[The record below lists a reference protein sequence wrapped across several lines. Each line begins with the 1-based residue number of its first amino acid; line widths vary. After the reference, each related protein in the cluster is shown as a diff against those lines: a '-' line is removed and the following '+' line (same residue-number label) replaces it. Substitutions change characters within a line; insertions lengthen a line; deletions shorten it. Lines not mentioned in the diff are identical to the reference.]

1 MKFYAYDED
10 KVIDGHVVAATV
22 TYREALDNF
31 LPLIRRLDVQ
41 RGVLS
46 GRFYARLDSDIVKGC
61 VMPPI
66 TVALVHTFL
75 EKPSRDELDAFISGE
90 ISNGFVLDGIQRI
103 SALSRAS
110 SLPDFDEGRTL
121 HVNFLMTSSRDRLL
135 YRMITLN
142 NGQRPMSARHQIEV
156 LSDVFF
162 DFDSVVLKLVSEQ
175 GGGRARGSD
184 AFIKADFVK
193 GYMAYL
199 SDSIG
204 IDNQKIIE
212 EKMDELVASK
222 IMESDITTRRVEFAD
237 VVDLVVKM
245 SDVEYLRNWIR
256 VQNNFI
262 GFCAG
267 IKSNIH
273 IVGSMPLNLL
283 TNCLQTL
290 ERVIDNINV
299 SKVKLGK
306 VRREV
311 VSKYFNKFGEVSAF
325 DEIDLLDEVSQWI

>member
-31 LPLIRRLDVQ
+31 LPLIKRLDVQ

-66 TVALVHTFL
+66 TVALVHAFL
-75 EKPSRDELDAFISGE
+75 KKPSKGELDAFISGE

-110 SLPDFDEGRTL
+110 SAPEFDDGRTL
-121 HVNFLMTSSRDRLL
+121 HVNFIMTSSRDKLL

-175 GGGRARGSD
+175 GGGRARGSE

-222 IMESDITTRRVEFAD
+222 IMESDVTTRRVEFAD

-273 IVGSMPLNLL
+273 IVRSTPLDLL
-283 TNCLQTL
+283 TSCLQTL

-311 VSKYFNKFGEVSAF
+311 VVNYFNKFGEVSAL
-325 DEIDLLDEVSQWI
+325 DELDLLDEVSQWI